1 MIQVLQ
7 TAPSLNLASGL
18 TAQRSMAGGDG
29 PNEISPVVL
38 SIATLWRN
46 CSYLLFT
53 DGQTSG
59 YEELAKDIAWSLEF
73 QGTAQ
78 FEASV
83 EEEDGANFTVSE
95 KLASVAR
102 EVRLHFR
109 CVVVVVVSDCR
120 VFLESFAE
128 SSLRG
133 RLLSGTS
140 TLIAVGRLAPQ
151 DVEALSKH
159 WTFSMYNSLV
169 IAPGSSDGNS
179 KRCVLCLI
187 LRDFW
192 VLILSSYLSHHLAW
206 VAMRLREPPSNLG
219 GDKRERERERERE
232 RDNRNPPNS
241 FHGAT
246 VNISALPYEP
256 YWMEETTANG
266 DVISSGTDKLM
277 LDAMQSTLN
286 FTARALKVTTWDEV
300 VQRVVD
306 REAWLSPIIHA
317 VYESRL
323 KRFDYTRTY
332 EHDVNV
338 VFVMA
343 KPVPESKWQSLY
355 YPLTNEV
362 WLCILGTSVIA
373 CLGLIGVGQGGQKMD
388 LVIRG
393 SEKLQDLKRLSAELV
408 ILDVLG
414 TLLGQGLSNRL
425 PETTASTKVLLLI
438 WLTFAFIVGTVYK
451 GNLMAFLVAPR
462 YPPRPETLEEL
473 VKIVQRATMPSFG
486 NPLREI
492 LRNSETESMRALG
505 NKMELG
511 YEIEEGLRLTLQKKY
526 PHFGS
531 LRFLQ
536 YEVAERYTDADGTSP
551 LYLGREGIMP
561 IFNAWPIPHDAP
573 YKEDLDFVVLALIEG
588 GIYNKWMEDWLEE
601 AKRVGRQSRRRQKLE
616 AGARLESWTGEFP
629 TEATNDMQPRALNLV
644 HFQGPLMLLAL
655 GTVLAGL
662 SFLAESFN
670 VWFSSAK
677 GIWVRLRGQNMEKLL

>member
-1 MIQVLQ
+1 MKIEWPGWQCFLLIGLN
-7 TAPSLNLASGL
+7 TASVL
-18 TAQRSMAGGDG
+18 TAQQDVAGGDG
-29 PNEISPVVL
+29 TNEIRPVVL
-38 SIATLWRN
+38 SIAYLWRN

-53 DGQTSG
+53 DGENSG
-59 YEELAKDIAWSLEF
+59 YEALAKDMTQSLEF
-73 QGTAQ
+73 QGTALFDNSAKGTSQ
-78 FEASV
+78 
-83 EEEDGANFTVSE
+83 NFTVSE
-95 KLASVAR
+95 RLTSVAR
-102 EVRLHFR
+102 EVRFR
-109 CVVVVVVSDCR
+109 FPCVVVVVVSDRR

-140 TLIAVGRLAPQ
+140 TLVAVGRLRPQ
-151 DVEALSKH
+151 DVEALSAH
-159 WTFSMYNSLV
+159 WTFSMYKALV
-169 IAPGSSDGNS
+169 FAPGSSDGSSSGGNSSDGKSSDGNS
-179 KRCVLCLI
+179 KR
-187 LRDFW
+187 
-192 VLILSSYLSHHLAW
+192 Y
-206 VAMRLREPPSNLG
+206 
-219 GDKRERERERERE
+219 
-232 RDNRNPPNS
+232 
-241 FHGAT
+241 
-246 VNISALPYEP
+246 
-256 YWMEETTANG
+256 
-266 DVISSGTDKLM
+266 GTDKLM

-286 FTARALKVTTWDEV
+286 FTARALKVTTWDETSSQV
-300 VQRVVD
+300 VQRVTE
-306 REAWLSPIIHA
+306 REAWFSPIIHA

-332 EHDVNV
+332 EHDVNII
-338 VFVMA
+338 FVMA
-343 KPVPESKWQSLY
+343 KPVAESKWQSLY

-373 CLGLIGVGQGGQKMD
+373 CIGLIG
-388 LVIRG
+388 VIRG

-414 TLLGQGLSNRL
+414 TLLGQALSNRL
-425 PETTASTKVLLLI
+425 PVTASTKVLLLI
-438 WLTFAFIVGTVYK
+438 WLIFAFIVGTVYK

-473 VKIVQRATMPSFG
+473 VKIVQRVTMPSFG

-561 IFNAWPIPHDAP
+561 IFNGWPIPHDAP
-573 YKEDLDFVVLALIEG
+573 YKKDLDFVIMALIEG
-588 GIYNKWMEDWLEE
+588 GIYKKWMEDWLEE

-616 AGARLESWTGEFP
+616 AGARLESWNGDFP
-629 TEATNDMQPRALNLV
+629 TEATNGMEPRALNLV

-670 VWFSSAK
+670 VWYSSAK
-677 GIWVRLRGQNMEKLL
+677 GIWVRLRRRIMEKLF

>member
-1 MIQVLQ
+1 MWGEQLQ
-7 TAPSLNLASGL
+7 PKALAGDWKGTTPRPLPPHPRRPLPPHHPPAPAPTVNEEKA
-18 TAQRSMAGGDG
+18 TDDMAQ
-29 PNEISPVVL
+29 
-38 SIATLWRN
+38 
-46 CSYLLFT
+46 
-53 DGQTSG
+53 
-59 YEELAKDIAWSLEF
+59 SLEF
-73 QGTAQ
+73 QGTAL
-78 FEASV
+78 FDNSAEGTS
-83 EEEDGANFTVSE
+83 ENFTVSE
-95 KLASVAR
+95 RLTSVAR
-102 EVRLHFR
+102 EVRFHFL
-109 CVVVVVVSDCR
+109 CVVFIVVSDRR

-140 TLIAVGRLAPQ
+140 TLVAVGRLRPQ
-151 DVEALSKH
+151 DVEALSAH
-159 WTFSMYNSLV
+159 WTFSMYKALV
-169 IAPGSSDGNS
+169 FAPGSSGGNSSSGNSTGGKSSDGKSSDGKSSGGNS
-179 KRCVLCLI
+179 KRWNLYYYMPFTASGGRWITLGH
-187 LRDFW
+187 W
-192 VLILSSYLSHHLAW
+192 HLSRGLFLQEGRSLL
-206 VAMRLREPPSNLG
+206 PKKFSNLY
-219 GDKRERERERERE
+219 
-232 RDNRNPPNS
+232 
-241 FHGAT
+241 GAT
-246 VNISALPYEP
+246 VNISALPYKP
-256 YWMEETTANG
+256 YWMEETNSKG
-266 DVISSGTDKLM
+266 DVIYSGSDKLM

-286 FTARALKVTTWDEV
+286 FTARALNVTTWDEV

-317 VYESRL
+317 VYHSRL
-323 KRFDYTRTY
+323 KRFDFMRTY
-332 EHDVNV
+332 EHDINV

-343 KPVPESKWQSLY
+343 KPVPESQWQSLY

-362 WLCILGTSVIA
+362 WLCVLGASVIV
-373 CLGLIGVGQGGQKMD
+373 CLGLIG
-388 LVIRG
+388 VIRG

-414 TLLGQGLSNRL
+414 TLLGQALSNRL
-425 PETTASTKVLLLI
+425 PETASTKVLLLI
-438 WLTFAFIVGTVYK
+438 WLMFAFIVGTVYK

-486 NPLREI
+486 TPLREI

-561 IFNAWPIPHDAP
+561 VFNAWPIPHDAP
-573 YKEDLDFVVLALIEG
+573 YKEDFDFVILALIEG

-616 AGARLESWTGEFP
+616 AGARLESWTGDFP
-629 TEATNDMQPRALNLV
+629 AEATKGMEPRALNPV

-655 GTVLAGL
+655 GMVLAGL

-670 VWFSSAK
+670 AWYSSAK
-677 GIWVRLRGQNMEKLL
+677 GTWVRVRGQNMEKLF